1 MTETSPARNQSDPSA
16 ARPKSTTDA
25 HVLDRPLVGRYT
37 LEQCLYVAVF
47 LVAIFLRLYMLGDR
61 PYHHDE
67 SIHAFFSWKIVTDG
81 VGNYQYDPVYH
92 GPLLYYSTAL
102 VLWLFGASD
111 FTGRLSAVLFGLG
124 VLAFAW
130 PLRRYIGRWAALAF
144 LVLVTFSPA
153 LTYFTRFVRHDI
165 YVALGNIAFV
175 FFAFRYGETR
185 TPRYLYYSAAGLATA
200 FCNKED
206 MYALTPV
213 FIVAFAFTFVWEVVY
228 ADNWRGALR
237 GVGRE
242 VREFLRGS
250 WLPLLTSAV
259 IFVIIWITLY
269 TSFFTH
275 PKNWNAVSR
284 ALSYWW
290 GQHEIQRI
298 GGPWWYYVP
307 QLVLYEPL
315 IFFTA
320 IALLLA
326 PLLHPRRGEGAVT
339 RLLAYLTLGAFAAF
353 VIGVFA
359 RPALAPYVLLAA
371 LTLTGCLLM
380 RRWLPDRFTRFVV
393 IWAVGSAVFYSW
405 AQEKVPWLLVPVLLP
420 MVILAAEWF
429 GAAIEQGR
437 LRRPG
442 MVAGL
447 AAVAALTVWSMI
459 TSNFLYGAPRPAEAP
474 GPRHAEMLAYVQS
487 TYDITDVV
495 VKRIEEVA
503 AKLGTGTK
511 TRLAVSGNAT
521 WPMSW
526 YLRDYPVNWAADV
539 RTVDTPVVIVDL
551 EAAKA
556 LDQAIG
562 STYDKRQ
569 FQIRGWWEPD
579 WRALDLPKLVKF
591 LLTRQAWS
599 GVGSSDAVM
608 YVLKDLQAGAAVA
621 AVAVNPPPPAHGY
634 PRAAEFL
641 APLAVWGQRGT
652 GPGQFNEPRG
662 LAVDNAGNLYVVDS
676 KNNRVQKLSTDGSP
690 LLAWG
695 AEGAEPGKFKDPGG
709 IAIAPDGSVYVAD
722 TWNHRIQKFDA
733 KGTFLL
739 EFRAEGG
746 FWGPRGVALSPDGS
760 RVYVTDTGNKHVVA
774 FDATGRQLTVWG
786 REGSKPGEMIE
797 PVGIVVTPQEQVIVA
812 DTGNHRLQIFDKDGK
827 FVREQSVFGWEEF
840 YTEPYVALLG
850 NDVLVTDSYNQRV
863 ARYSGGTLSYSW
875 GKSGSG
881 KGDFNRPI
889 GIATDAQGDV
899 YVADTMNHRIQKF
912 VLPPPAR

>member
-1 MTETSPARNQSDPSA
+1 MTETPPARNQSQPTA
-16 ARPKSTTDA
+16 ARSSSTGRA

-47 LVAIFLRLYMLGDR
+47 VVALLTRLYALGDR

-81 VGNYQYDPVYH
+81 VSNYQYDPVYH
-92 GPLLYYSTAL
+92 GPVLYYATAL

-124 VLAFAW
+124 VLGFAW

-165 YVALGNIAFV
+165 YVALGNLAFV

-185 TPRYLYYSAAGLATA
+185 TPRYLYYSAVGLAVA

-206 MYALTPV
+206 MYALAPV
-213 FIVAFAFTFVWEVVY
+213 FVVALVFTFVWEAVY

-237 GVGRE
+237 GAGRE
-242 VREFLRGS
+242 AADFLRAG
-250 WLPLLTSAV
+250 WLPILTGGV

-269 TSFFTH
+269 TSFFSH

-315 IFFTA
+315 ILFAA
-320 IALLLA
+320 IALLLG
-326 PLLHPRRGEGAVT
+326 PLRQPRRGEGGAT
-339 RLLAYLTLGAFAAF
+339 RLLAYLTAAGFAAF
-353 VIGVFA
+353 VIGLVA
-359 RPALAPYVLLAA
+359 RPATAPYLLLLA
-371 LTLTGCLLM
+371 LTLAGCLLM
-380 RRWLPDRFTRFVV
+380 RRWLPDRFTRFVT
-393 IWAVGSAVFYSW
+393 IWAVGSVVFYSW

-420 MVILAAEWF
+420 MVILAAQWF
-429 GAAIEQGR
+429 GATIEQGR

-442 MVAGL
+442 LAAGL
-447 AAVAALTVWSMI
+447 AVVAALTVWSLI
-459 TSNFLYGAPRPAEAP
+459 SSNFLYGAPRPAEAP

-487 TYDITDVV
+487 TYDVTEVV
-495 VKRIEEVA
+495 QKRIEEVA
-503 AKLGTGTK
+503 AKLGTGIK

-539 RTVDTPVVIVDL
+539 RTVDTPVVVVDL

-556 LDQAIG
+556 IDQAIG
-562 STYDKRQ
+562 TTYEKRQ

-579 WRALDLPKLVKF
+579 WRALDLPKVVRF

-621 AVAVNPPPPAHGY
+621 PVAVNPPPPARGY
-634 PRAAEFL
+634 PKGPEAL
-641 APLAVWGQRGT
+641 APAAVWGEKGS

-662 LAVDNAGNLYVVDS
+662 LAVDAAGNLYVVDS
-676 KNNRVQKLSTDGSP
+676 KNHRVQKLAADGSP
-690 LLAWG
+690 VLAWG
-695 AEGAEPGKFKDPGG
+695 EEGSEPGKFKDPGG

-733 KGTFLL
+733 AGTFAL
-739 EFRAEGG
+739 EFREEGG
-746 FWGPRGVALSPDGS
+746 FWGPRGVAVSADGT
-760 RVYVTDTGNKHVVA
+760 RVYVTDTGNKRVVA
-774 FDATGRQLTVWG
+774 FDAAGQQLATWG
-786 REGSKPGEMIE
+786 HEGSKPTEFIE
-797 PVGIVVTPQEQVIVA
+797 PVGIVVTPPGQVIVA
-812 DTGNHRLQIFDKDGK
+812 DTGNHRLQTFDKDGK
-827 FVREQSVFGWEEF
+827 FVKEQPVLGWEEF
-840 YTEPYVALLG
+840 YTEPYLALLG
-850 NDVLVTDSYNQRV
+850 SDVLVTDSYNHRA
-863 ARYSGGTLSYSW
+863 ARYTGGTLSFSW

-889 GIATDAQGDV
+889 GIATDAQGNA
-899 YVADTMNHRIQKF
+899 YVADTMNHRVQKF
-912 VLPPPAR
+912 ALPPPAK